1 MKQSF
6 HIQWHITEICNF
18 DCLHCYKEPF
28 RKELGIE
35 QLKLVADRIIEFM
48 DKNNLELTISITG
61 GEPFLKPEVYDIAEY
76 VDKFD
81 CVKEINFITNGSII
95 PEEKK
100 LKFLSKLNKIYISLE
115 SVEPKIND
123 FIRGE
128 GSFEIVFSNLKYFC
142 KIYNVGIMTTLM
154 GCNIENLTSNF
165 ETFLEELFSLGVKE
179 IVFERFIPVGKA
191 KSLKNFVVPQEK
203 ILKFYSK
210 IAEVLELDYEELK
223 NFPAVKIVN
232 NENHMVYVADCICGN
247 NGCAVLPDGS
257 VYPCR
262 RFTKEVGNLVFEKMQ
277 DFYPLDKKFFKHID
291 LSLFKENFS
300 CYAMTKALQNSSN
313 S

>member
-18 DCLHCYKEPF
+18 DCIHCYKEPF

-48 DKNNLELTISITG
+48 DKNNLELTISIAG

-128 GSFEIVFSNLKYFC
+128 GSFETVFSNLKYFC
-142 KIYNVGIMTTLM
+142 KTYNVGIMTTLM
-154 GCNIENLTSNF
+154 SCNIENLISNF

-210 IAEVLELDYEELK
+210 IAEMLELEYEELK

-232 NENHMVYVADCICGN
+232 NEDPMVYVADCICGS

-257 VYPCR
+257 LYPCR
-262 RFTKEVGNLVFEKMQ
+262 RFTKEVGNLVFKKMQ